1 MRRCPLLLFPLAGVA
16 AAPRP
21 PPHHP
26 SVAPVSLRFVD
37 ASGRSGEPPR
47 LGGSQEGLQNRPD
60 LAARGLQAVFVCPG
74 DEPHWK
80 SSWLV
85 DGAGVYPVAW
95 GPIPRLAHN

>member
-26 SVAPVSLRFVD
+26 SVAPVSLCFVD

-47 LGGSQEGLQNRPD
+47 LGGFQEGLQNRSD
-60 LAARGLQAVFVCPG
+60 LAARGLQAVFVCPI
-74 DEPHWK
+74 DEPDRT

-85 DGAGVYPVAW
+85 KGRELTLCRGGA
-95 GPIPRLAHN
+95 IPSLAQN